1 MSASRFLIL
10 VVLVL
15 VGLGLF
21 GCTLS
26 ASTPPPT
33 SQTSDMST
41 LQAELGAIAS
51 QTVAAGGV
59 VTIPTIQ
66 PAAGTVIPTAGASSV
81 PTQVSVP
88 PSPKPTKAPVNWNP
102 TPGIP
107 KKYEIQKG
115 EFPFCIA
122 RRFNVDVGELLALN
136 GLSVNSVVP
145 VGYMLQIP
153 QSGNTFNGQRAL
165 IKHPTDYTVASGDT
179 IYTIGCKFGDV
190 DPNAIIAVNGL
201 KSPYTLKVGKSIY
214 IP

>member
-10 VVLVL
+10 VVLGLIV
-15 VGLGLF
+15 LGLF

-33 SQTSDMST
+33 SQSSDMST

-59 VTIPTIQ
+59 VTIPTVQ
-66 PAAGTVIPTAGASSV
+66 PAGGTGVPTVGVPGA
-81 PTQVSVP
+81 PTQVSAP
-88 PSPKPTKAPVNWNP
+88 PTPKPTKVAITWNP

-107 KKYEIQKG
+107 KKYQLQKG

-122 RRFNVDVGELLALN
+122 RRFNVDIAELLALN
-136 GLSVNSVVP
+136 GLSVNSVVA
-145 VGYMLQIP
+145 VGYVLQIP
-153 QSGNTFNGQRAL
+153 QSGNSFDGPRAL
-165 IKHPTDYTVASGDT
+165 IKHPTDYTIVSGDT

-201 KSPYTLKVGKSIY
+201 KSPYTLKIGKNISI
-214 IP
+214 P

>member
-1 MSASRFLIL
+1 
-10 VVLVL
+10 
-15 VGLGLF
+15 
-21 GCTLS
+21 
-26 ASTPPPT
+26 
-33 SQTSDMST
+33 MST

-59 VTIPTIQ
+59 VTIPTVQ
-66 PAAGTVIPTAGASSV
+66 PAGGTVIPTVGASGV

-88 PSPKPTKAPVNWNP
+88 PTPKPTKAIIVFKP

-107 KKYEIQKG
+107 KKYQLQKG

-122 RRFNVDVGELLALN
+122 RRFNVDIGELLAQN

-145 VGYMLQIP
+145 VGKVLLIP
-153 QSGNTFNGQRAL
+153 QSGNSFDGPRAL
-165 IKHPTDYTVASGDT
+165 IKHPTDYTVVSGDT
-179 IYTIGCKFGDV
+179 IYSIGCKFGDV
-190 DPNAIIAVNGL
+190 DPNAIIAVNAL